1 MDALIVK
8 LTKETPE
15 IIFNPKDDLFSIKGK
30 SLPENAVDFYKP
42 VFDWIS
48 NFSLNHP
55 NKNIALNVDIDY
67 MNSSS
72 IKLLFFI
79 FNTINKHYQSNK
91 NANTCINWFCSK
103 DDELMLNKGNE
114 FKELLDLPFYIKF
127 KN

>member
-15 IIFNPKDDLFSIKGK
+15 IIFNPKDDLYSIKGK

-42 VFDWIS
+42 VFDWIN

-55 NKNIALNVDIDY
+55 NKHIALNVDIDY

-79 FNTINKHYQSNK
+79 FNTINKHYQTNK

-103 DDELMLNKGNE
+103 DDELMVNKGNE

>member
-15 IIFNPKDDLFSIKGK
+15 IIFNPKDDLYSIKGK

-42 VFDWIS
+42 VFDWIT

-55 NKNIALNVDIDY
+55 NKSIALNVDIDY

-72 IKLLFFI
+72 IKLIFFI
-79 FNTINKHYQSNK
+79 FNTINKHYQSN
-91 NANTCINWFCSK
+91 NNTNTCINWFCSK
-103 DDELMLNKGNE
+103 DDELMVNKGNE
-114 FKELLDLPFYIKF
+114 FKELLELPFHIKF